1 MLLTKRVCS
10 DILRVM
16 RRKDII
22 FGLLFL
28 AVFVG
33 LFFFL
38 KNRQPSKTI
47 KVTETLPQVEEN
59 VEKRFRIT
67 IPDDVDK
74 VELSSVS
81 DIAGSAIATRK
92 YESGKFTHMVLA
104 DLPDPEAGSF
114 YEGWLVKE
122 DGSYI
127 STGKME
133 IAKGGYLLEFQY
145 PTDISSYNKVVVT
158 LEKTADTKP
167 EKYILEGSF

>member
-1 MLLTKRVCS
+1 
-10 DILRVM
+10 M

-38 KNRQPSKTI
+38 KNRQPSKIT
-47 KVTETLPQVEEN
+47 KVTETLPQAEEKI
-59 VEKRFRIT
+59 EKTFRIT

-74 VELSSVS
+74 VELSGVS
-81 DIAGSAIATRK
+81 DIKGSAIATRK
-92 YESGKFTHMVLA
+92 YEPGKFTHMVLA
-104 DLPDPEAGSF
+104 DLPDPEASSF
-114 YEGWLVKE
+114 YGGWLVKG

-167 EKYILEGSF
+167 EKHILEGSF